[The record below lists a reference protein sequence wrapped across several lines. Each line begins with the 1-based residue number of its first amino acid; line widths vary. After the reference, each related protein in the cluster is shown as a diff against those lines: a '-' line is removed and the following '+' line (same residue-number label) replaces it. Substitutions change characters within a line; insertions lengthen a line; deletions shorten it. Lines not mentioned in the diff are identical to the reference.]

1 MLPRDEERK
10 QQKMNEI
17 LSLKG
22 RDEAAELSLGVS
34 WDDLYIPEE
43 LRQKLVKYNYKC
55 PTDIQVQCIRNYT
68 KGNDILGSAPTGSGK
83 TLAFV
88 LPILMDIM
96 KEKQAEKKEEDEA
109 TDLVER
115 KKKWRISTLISAPT
129 RELCIQISNVI
140 QQFIIGTD
148 IKYRSI
154 LYMEYEY

>member
-1 MLPRDEERK
+1 
-10 QQKMNEI
+10 
-17 LSLKG
+17 
-22 RDEAAELSLGVS
+22 
-34 WDDLYIPEE
+34 
-43 LRQKLVKYNYKC
+43 
-55 PTDIQVQCIRNYT
+55 
-68 KGNDILGSAPTGSGK
+68 
-83 TLAFV
+83 
-88 LPILMDIM
+88 MDIM

-154 LYMEYEY
+154 LSMEYEY